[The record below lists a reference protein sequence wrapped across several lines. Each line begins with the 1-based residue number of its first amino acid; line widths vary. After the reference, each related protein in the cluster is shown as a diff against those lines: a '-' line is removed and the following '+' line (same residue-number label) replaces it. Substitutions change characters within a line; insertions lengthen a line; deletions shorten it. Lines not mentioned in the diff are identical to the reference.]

1 MIGTDVLRGSEKL
14 NLEELIMKISQ
25 KNAKKWVSLMLP
37 ESGELTNTTF
47 INEAEKPVIDEI
59 QLKEFDRKLKRAI
72 MKGLDVEITYYV
84 DQSFKTV
91 QTQVKSI
98 NTEKGF
104 IYIVHGDQ
112 TKMPI
117 TNIISIE
124 LKNKLIKETT
134 TVYRGAM

>member
-1 MIGTDVLRGSEKL
+1 
-14 NLEELIMKISQ
+14 MKISQ
-25 KNAKKWVSLMLP
+25 KNTMKWVSLMLP

-47 INEAEKPVIDEI
+47 INEAEKPVIDDR

-72 MKGLDVEITYYV
+72 MKGLDIEITYYI

-124 LKNKLIKETT
+124 LKNKSVKDTT
-134 TVYRGAM
+134 TIYRGAM

>member
-1 MIGTDVLRGSEKL
+1 
-14 NLEELIMKISQ
+14 MKTSQ
-25 KNAKKWVSLMLP
+25 KNAMKWVSLMLP
-37 ESGELTNTTF
+37 EERKLANTTF
-47 INEAEKPVIDEI
+47 INEAEKPVIDEV
-59 QLKEFDRKLKRAI
+59 QLKEFDRKLKKAV

-84 DQSFKTV
+84 DQSFQTV

-104 IYIVHGDQ
+104 IYIIHGDQ

-124 LKNKLIKETT
+124 LQRKLAKDSTT
-134 TVYRGAM
+134 IYRGAM